1 MKLIC
6 DKNLL
11 STAANHISRVVSNKT
26 PMAALSGILLTAKNN
41 SLTLSGYDL
50 EIGMRTE
57 IPAAVEEG
65 GNAVLEAKIF
75 CDIVKRLPEDKVV
88 ITVDERNLCHITSGK
103 AAFSLIGVNADEY
116 PELPNVE
123 KGASVTISASIIESM
138 VRQTIFAVAEAGGPK
153 PILSGIHFIISG
165 GELKMVAVDGYR
177 IAIRSEKVAVDGD
190 IEFTVPAKTMS
201 EVLKLMGE
209 DGDITLHASDR
220 HIIFDVEGYKVI
232 SRLLEGDF
240 FDYKRAVP
248 DKFLTVVR
256 GNTSDLTRTI
266 ERISQ
271 VIIERLKTPIVCD
284 FNEGVFHASCMTE
297 IGQAQDEMN
306 IEMEGENL
314 KIGFNSKY
322 LLDALRAAETDEVL
336 IKMVSPLS
344 PISIMPVKGDNFTF
358 IVLPVK
364 IR

>member
-6 DKNLL
+6 DKSLL

-26 PMAALSGILLTAKNN
+26 PMAALAGILLTAKNN
-41 SLTLSGYDL
+41 TLTLSGYDL
-50 EIGMRTE
+50 EIGMTTE
-57 IPAAVEEG
+57 IPASIEEG
-65 GNAVLEAKIF
+65 GKAVLEAKLF

-103 AAFSLIGVNADEY
+103 AAFSLIGINADEY

-123 KGASVTISASIIESM
+123 RGTCVTVDSEVIESM
-138 VRQTIFAVAEAGGPK
+138 VRQTIFAVADPSGQKA
-153 PILSGIHFIISG
+153 ILTGIHFIIRE

-177 IAIRSEKVAVDGD
+177 IAIRSEKVNVDGE

-209 DGDITLHASDR
+209 GGEITLHASDR
-220 HIIFDVEGYKVI
+220 HIIFEVDGYTVI

-240 FDYKRAVP
+240 FDYKRAIP
-248 DKFLTVVR
+248 KEFLTTVR
-256 GNTSDLTRTI
+256 GNTSELIRTI

-284 FNEGVFHASCMTE
+284 FNDGVFHASCMTE
-297 IGQAQDEMN
+297 IGQAQDEMDIDMMGDN
-306 IEMEGENL
+306 V

-322 LLDALRAAETDEVL
+322 LLDALRAAESDEIM
-336 IKMVSPLS
+336 IKMGSPLS
-344 PISIMPVKGDNFTF
+344 PISIMPIDGDSFIF